1 MRIIGLILTLFIYTS
16 AIAQENSPYS
26 RYGLGDILPGQSILN
41 RSMGG
46 IAAGFSD
53 NQTVNFANPASY
65 GNFNYYEPSVMNRI
79 AATPS
84 RTIFD
89 FGFEINTRNLKQIDP
104 AAKYT
109 ATNLIISYLQLGLP
123 IRLRKANKKGVFLG
137 VNFGLRP
144 LSRINYK
151 ILTLERKD
159 GVDSIGNLYE
169 GSGGVTEALIG
180 AGLRIKNFN
189 VGFNTGYR
197 FGNKKYSTI
206 VTILNDSVS
215 HYQSNSETAT
225 SFGGMFF
232 TLGTQYEI
240 KFKNKKDASRGSTL
254 RLGAYASLKQTMNG
268 SQDKLSQTVKYD
280 VENGIYQIDSV
291 FKSTV
296 DGSVQYPLT
305 WGAGF
310 TYKDSS
316 GHWTFGADYESTNWK
331 DYRFFGQGDNVQNT
345 WKIRAGA
352 EYLPADRTTPIR
364 KYFSFIK
371 YRAGFYYGPSYVNIG
386 QSMPEYA
393 FSVGA
398 GIPLKLRPSYG
409 NDQYSYLNT
418 TVEFGSRGDK
428 SSNLR
433 ESFLRISFGLSLSDI
448 WFNRSKY
455 Y

>member
-1 MRIIGLILTLFIYTS
+1 
-16 AIAQENSPYS
+16 
-26 RYGLGDILPGQSILN
+26 
-41 RSMGG
+41 
-46 IAAGFSD
+46 
-53 NQTVNFANPASY
+53 
-65 GNFNYYEPSVMNRI
+65 
-79 AATPS
+79 
-84 RTIFD
+84 
-89 FGFEINTRNLKQIDP
+89 
-104 AAKYT
+104 
-109 ATNLIISYLQLGLP
+109 
-123 IRLRKANKKGVFLG
+123 
-137 VNFGLRP
+137 
-144 LSRINYK
+144 
-151 ILTLERKD
+151 
-159 GVDSIGNLYE
+159 
-169 GSGGVTEALIG
+169 
-180 AGLRIKNFN
+180 
-189 VGFNTGYR
+189 
-197 FGNKKYSTI
+197 
-206 VTILNDSVS
+206 
-215 HYQSNSETAT
+215 
-225 SFGGMFF
+225 
-232 TLGTQYEI
+232 
-240 KFKNKKDASRGSTL
+240 
-254 RLGAYASLKQTMNG
+254 MNG
-268 SQDKLSQTVKYD
+268 SQDKLRQTVKYD

-316 GHWTFGADYESTNWK
+316 GHWTFGADYENTNWK
-331 DYRFFGQGDNVQNT
+331 DYRFFGQEDNVQNT

-386 QSMPEYA
+386 TSMPEYA